1 MDERKPR
8 LIRQGLPQKADPR
21 RMSIFLVLVMMS
33 SIAVPVNADVS
44 VATDDFGVLDA
55 LAQTLA
61 DREQSGESLI
71 AVQGADNSLA
81 YVDAAARPITTTVMH

>member
-21 RMSIFLVLVMMS
+21 RAAIFLVLVMMS

-44 VATDDFGVLDA
+44 VARDDFGVLDE

-61 DREQSGESLI
+61 DRKQSG
-71 AVQGADNSLA
+71 
-81 YVDAAARPITTTVMH
+81 

>member
-33 SIAVPVNADVS
+33 SIAVPAIADVS
-44 VATDDFGVLDA
+44 VATDDF
-55 LAQTLA
+55 
-61 DREQSGESLI
+61 
-71 AVQGADNSLA
+71 
-81 YVDAAARPITTTVMH
+81 